1 MDAVFKNNDCG
12 PKGRLPL
19 RPLAHA
25 LVACGLAC
33 LMAGGLPRPALAGP
47 VPWPDAPYTHF
58 AQSEPLGALL
68 GEFASN
74 FGLTLSLQV
83 DGGSAVSG
91 RFSARNPSEF
101 LTRLGSIYGFIWY
114 THGGVLHVSRSAEVV
129 NRALALPA
137 GLGHVRQLLLDLG
150 VLDPRFGWGELPQQG
165 LVMVTGPA
173 SYVSLVETTLQ
184 QLPTVSFRQQINVY
198 KLRYASADDR
208 VIQHRDQRYVQSGL
222 AQVIRQLMLGSGGM
236 SGGVAEVNGR
246 AVAGGSLPV
255 PLPSMASVPTLAG
268 ESGQAGTGRD
278 GGREVG
284 GSAGSAGSG
293 GFGGSGSG
301 AGASAGAPGSSSV
314 AVGLGGS
321 GGPAGAGSAST
332 AAAGSAASPSGLA
345 LPGSTAGS
353 AASSAAGVRPQSS
366 TEVAGD
372 ARVRTPSIQSDS
384 RLNALI
390 IQDLPERMP
399 LYERLIAQLDVPTPL
414 IEIEAMIIDINS
426 ERVKEL
432 GINWA
437 VRANGVS
444 IGLGP
449 TSSQP
454 GSGTFGLN
462 YNGSSST
469 LSESAGVQL
478 LAQIRVLET
487 RGEARIQSRPSI
499 LTLENIGA
507 LLDLSETFY
516 VRVLGERFASVS
528 PVTAG
533 TSLRVTPRLIEQAE
547 AAIQMTIDIEDGQIQ
562 DRQID
567 SLPTVR
573 RSTVSTQ
580 AIVRQSEALLIAGY
594 SSDQNIDNAQK
605 VPLLGDLPVVGA
617 LFSTRSKAVQKRER
631 LFIIRPKVVALG
643 STPVASAGND
653 VSRVPGWALETP
665 TRRGDAQAR

>member
-1 MDAVFKNNDCG
+1 MKAVFAVD
-12 PKGRLPL
+12 GRT
-19 RPLAHA
+19 RPGA
-25 LVACGLAC
+25 LSRVVAAC
-33 LMAGGLPRPALAGP
+33 VVASTLAGGLAPRAWAGP
-47 VPWPDAPYTHF
+47 PPWPDAPYTHF
-58 AQSEPLGALL
+58 AQNEPMGALL

-74 FGLTLSLQV
+74 FGLTLSLQA
-83 DGGSAVSG
+83 DGGSSVSG
-91 RFSARNPSEF
+91 RFSARSPSEF
-101 LTRLGSIYGFIWY
+101 LTRLGSIYGFVWY
-114 THGGVLHVSRSAEVV
+114 THGGVLHVSRSSELV
-129 NRALALPA
+129 NRALPLPA
-137 GLGHVRQLLLDLG
+137 GLGNVRQLMADLG
-150 VLDPRFGWGELPQQG
+150 VLDPRFGWGELAQQG

-173 SYVSLVETTLQ
+173 SYVALVETALQ

-208 VIQHRDQRYVQSGL
+208 VIQHRDQRHVQPGL

-236 SGGVAEVNGR
+236 SGGVNEINGR
-246 AVAGGSLPV
+246 PVASAALPQPLQPLAALSPLPALGEAGSAGGG
-255 PLPSMASVPTLAG
+255 AG
-268 ESGQAGTGRD
+268 PGRD
-278 GGREVG
+278 GG
-284 GSAGSAGSG
+284 AA
-293 GFGGSGSG
+293 
-301 AGASAGAPGSSSV
+301 APASAAPG
-314 AVGLGGS
+314 
-321 GGPAGAGSAST
+321 GAGSTSSAPAAPAGP
-332 AAAGSAASPSGLA
+332 AAAGSTPPAM
-345 LPGSTAGS
+345 
-353 AASSAAGVRPQSS
+353 RPQSS
-366 TEVAGD
+366 TDMAGD

-449 TSSQP
+449 TSAQP
-454 GSGTFGLN
+454 SSGTFGLS

-478 LAQIRVLET
+478 LAQIRLLESQ
-487 RGEARIQSRPSI
+487 GEARIQSRPSI

-507 LLDLSETFY
+507 LIDLSETFY
-516 VRVLGERFASVS
+516 VRVLGERVASVS

-533 TSLRVTPRLIEQAE
+533 TSLRVNPRLIEQAE

-567 SLPTVR
+567 ALPTVR
-573 RSTVSTQ
+573 RSAVSTQ

-605 VPLLGDLPVVGA
+605 VPLLGDIPVVGA
-617 LFSTRSKAVQKRER
+617 LFSTRSRVVQKRER
-631 LFIIRPKVVALG
+631 LFLIRPRVVAMG
-643 STPVASAGND
+643 STPVASASSDN
-653 VSRVPGWALETP
+653 RVPAWALETP
-665 TRRGDAQAR
+665 PRWGDVPKAPAAAPVAGAQPAGPQTVPQPSSPATQQPASSGW

>member
-1 MDAVFKNNDCG
+1 
-12 PKGRLPL
+12 
-19 RPLAHA
+19 
-25 LVACGLAC
+25 
-33 LMAGGLPRPALAGP
+33 
-47 VPWPDAPYTHF
+47 
-58 AQSEPLGALL
+58 
-68 GEFASN
+68 
-74 FGLTLSLQV
+74 
-83 DGGSAVSG
+83 
-91 RFSARNPSEF
+91 
-101 LTRLGSIYGFIWY
+101 
-114 THGGVLHVSRSAEVV
+114 
-129 NRALALPA
+129 
-137 GLGHVRQLLLDLG
+137 
-150 VLDPRFGWGELPQQG
+150 
-165 LVMVTGPA
+165 
-173 SYVSLVETTLQ
+173 
-184 QLPTVSFRQQINVY
+184 
-198 KLRYASADDR
+198 
-208 VIQHRDQRYVQSGL
+208 
-222 AQVIRQLMLGSGGM
+222 
-236 SGGVAEVNGR
+236 
-246 AVAGGSLPV
+246 
-255 PLPSMASVPTLAG
+255 
-268 ESGQAGTGRD
+268 
-278 GGREVG
+278 
-284 GSAGSAGSG
+284 
-293 GFGGSGSG
+293 
-301 AGASAGAPGSSSV
+301 
-314 AVGLGGS
+314 
-321 GGPAGAGSAST
+321 
-332 AAAGSAASPSGLA
+332 
-345 LPGSTAGS
+345 
-353 AASSAAGVRPQSS
+353 VRPQSS